1 MNYTLNM
8 LRSIIYPGA
17 PEQVFTWEFCE
28 IFQNSF
34 IAKQLQVTAP
44 GPWVETTSILAIN
57 IRVPIMF
64 DGRN

>member
-1 MNYTLNM
+1 M

-17 PEQVFTWEFCE
+17 PEQVFFAKFCEILRTEFCE

-44 GPWVETTSILAIN
+44 GP
-57 IRVPIMF
+57 
-64 DGRN
+64 